1 MSKGTVGAVA
11 AGVVVAA
18 CVIGG
23 IMSIER
29 IPAGYVGIIYNA
41 NGGVEDETLAQGWH
55 IVAPWKKVREYSVGI
70 EQGTFSAEEENSFE
84 IPTKDGKTI
93 TVDMEYSYHFDPEK
107 ITDTLISLRARMA
120 RTLRRH
126 LFGRN

>member
-55 IVAPWKKVREYSVGI
+55 IVVQVSILRS
-70 EQGTFSAEEENSFE
+70 TRSSA
-84 IPTKDGKTI
+84 
-93 TVDMEYSYHFDPEK
+93 
-107 ITDTLISLRARMA
+107 LL
-120 RTLRRH
+120 
-126 LFGRN
+126 

>member
-55 IVAPWKKVREYSVGI
+55 IVAPWKKVRIFRRY
-70 EQGTFSAEEENSFE
+70 
-84 IPTKDGKTI
+84 
-93 TVDMEYSYHFDPEK
+93 
-107 ITDTLISLRARMA
+107 
-120 RTLRRH
+120 RTGNILSG
-126 LFGRN
+126 GRKQL

>member
-55 IVAPWKKVREYSVGI
+55 IVAPWKKVRE
-70 EQGTFSAEEENSFE
+70 
-84 IPTKDGKTI
+84 
-93 TVDMEYSYHFDPEK
+93 
-107 ITDTLISLRARMA
+107 
-120 RTLRRH
+120 
-126 LFGRN
+126 